1 MKITREKNLDEIK
14 NGYTKDKRN
23 FYHCNFC
30 DAVFE
35 DGEIFPINGHFYRA
49 EKAVQM
55 HIQKEHGSVFE

>member
-55 HIQKEHGSVFE
+55 HI